1 MTMKDLH
8 LLESNERRLFFEAAA
23 AELKMPFEIV
33 EKDFWVVWTLG
44 KLFSLPDLKNNLTF
58 KGGTSLSKVFGIIHR
73 FSEDIDLSI
82 EKNFLGSEDPEK
94 VASGK
99 KRRAILDKLSTAC
112 SSYVQ
117 NELYNALES
126 SIAASLGR
134 LNKWQLSVD
143 DDDPDKQTLQF
154 QYPTTTPKGGYIRPS
169 VKIELGARSEHW
181 PVSDHKIESYAKE
194 ALKDKVAEPEVIVK
208 TLNAE
213 RTFWEK
219 ATILHQYAH
228 LPAGKSLSARISRHH
243 YDFFCLLNSD
253 VKAKAIADQDLL
265 ERVAVHK
272 GIYFA
277 SAWASYETARKGSLR
292 LSPPQRI
299 VADLKRDYGLMKD
312 MFFGPVPEWSDVLNA
327 IEKFEAD
334 FNR

>member
-1 MTMKDLH
+1 MKELH
-8 LLESNERRLFFEAAA
+8 LLDSVERRLFFEVAA
-23 AELKMPFEIV
+23 AELEMSFEIV
-33 EKDFWVVWTLG
+33 EKDFWVVWILG
-44 KLFSLPDLKNNLTF
+44 KLFSLPDLNNHLTF
-58 KGGTSLSKVFGIIHR
+58 KGGTSLSKVFGIIDR

-94 VASGK
+94 ASSGK
-99 KRRAILDKLSTAC
+99 KRRAILDKLSQAC

-117 NELYNALES
+117 NELCHALES
-126 SIAASLGR
+126 AIAESLGR
-134 LNKWQLSVD
+134 PNTWQLSVD

-154 QYPTTTPKGGYIRPS
+154 QYPTNTQKGGYIRPS

-181 PVSDHKIESYAKE
+181 PVSDHKIQSYIKG
-194 ALKDKVAEPEVIVK
+194 ALKEKISEPEVMVK
-208 TLNAE
+208 VLNAE

-228 LPAGKSLSARISRHH
+228 LPKEKALPARISRHH
-243 YDFFCLLNSD
+243 YDFFCLLNSK
-253 VKAKAIADQDLL
+253 VKDKAIADQDLL

-272 GIYFA
+272 SIYFA
-277 SAWASYETARKGSLR
+277 LAWASYETARKGSLK

-299 VADLKRDYGLMKD
+299 VADLKRDFGLMKD
-312 MFFGPVPEWSDVLNA
+312 MFFGPVPEWNDVLNT